1 MANSLIE
8 LYGGGMAG
16 KSNNYQLGGRVASAK
31 RRREYQGEMREIQ
44 RKQEEANRRKKKS
57 GFLGTLGSIAGGT
70 VGFMLGGPGGAA
82 IGASLGRGAGESS
95 YAREDFSGG
104 KYAQETRGDL
114 RQREDDYRSSIGE
127 KMAVDAL
134 SAYLMPGM
142 YEGLG
147 KGAKSLGRFAKGI
160 PTEIEAGKEMGL
172 GTLQS
177 LGEYAGDFA
186 ALQPST
192 AASTAA
198 SLAMP
203 DRVSTPTPDVASIV
217 SPTVS
222 TAPATL
228 VPEGVDFLSGGF
240 DLSTTAQP
248 QANPYEYF
256 GPYFNRGGGLI
267 DMNTPQYENGGMIRE
282 RYDAMNR
289 PTSFGNQ
296 VNPAGEMRNT
306 YGQPVQPQTPYAPPT
321 PPPAPYTPGY
331 GTATNTVG
339 ALTQMGMGDIANDP
353 RFAQYADDLPDF
365 QMGYAQQ
372 VGDIYSGARQSARS
386 MRGQQM
392 EAAGQ
397 RGFAG
402 SGIGQRQTQQA
413 FGDLTTDVAR
423 QRRGVVE
430 GFQADLL
437 GAIGDI
443 EAKGEFEFGQ
453 PDENTYGGGTLGQL
467 MGQLVN
473 RQQQSQF
480 NPQQAQDATQ
490 AVQDTLQ
497 RMRAA
502 AGITPPQ
509 PIVPSTPEEQEM
521 SDYYDRTY
529 G

>member
-31 RRREYQGEMREIQ
+31 RRRDYQGERRELLG
-44 RKQEEANRRKKKS
+44 KQEEANRRKKRS
-57 GFLGTLGSIAGGT
+57 GTLGSIGSI
-70 VGFMLGGPGGAA
+70 LGGIAGAA
-82 IGASLGRGAGESS
+82 LAPVTGGASLALATGLGAGLGRAAGEST
-95 YAREDFSGG
+95 YKREDFGGG
-104 KYAQETRGDL
+104 KYAQETRGEL
-114 RQREDDYRSSIGE
+114 GRGEDEYRRSIGE
-127 KMAVDAL
+127 RALVTGLQSAV
-134 SAYLMPGM
+134 MPGM
-142 YEGLG
+142 FQKAAGGLG
-147 KGAKSLGRFAKGI
+147 KVGAAFGEAQTSAELFGFGEGLKEFGR
-160 PTEIEAGKEMGL
+160 EL
-172 GTLQS
+172 GTQFGGRMPVEMLS
-177 LGEYAGDFA
+177 APTTL
-186 ALQPST
+186 
-192 AASTAA
+192 ASSVIPEVTSA
-198 SLAMP
+198 
-203 DRVSTPTPDVASIV
+203 V

-256 GPYFNRGGGLI
+256 GPFFNRGGGLI
-267 DMNTPQYENGGMIRE
+267 DMNTPQYQNGGMIRE

-296 VNPAGEMRNT
+296 VNSAGEMRNL
-306 YGQPVQPQTPYAPPT
+306 YGQLTQSQNPYTPPTSPPTPQTPYTPPT

-331 GTATNTVG
+331 GTATNVAG

-372 VGDIYSGARQSARS
+372 VGDIYSGARQSARG

-392 EAAGQ
+392 QAAGQ

-413 FGDLTTDVAR
+413 FGDLRTDVAR

-437 GAIGDI
+437 SAIGDI
-443 EAKGEFEFGQ
+443 EAKGQFEFGGASPASNLIVQ
-453 PDENTYGGGTLGQL
+453 SVEDYMQNNPSLTREQAEIQYEQD
-467 MGQLVN
+467 
-473 RQQQSQF
+473 RQSYE
-480 NPQQAQDATQ
+480 
-490 AVQDTLQ
+490 
-497 RMRAA
+497 RGM
-502 AGITPPQ
+502 
-509 PIVPSTPEEQEM
+509 
-521 SDYYDRTY
+521 YD
-529 G
+529 